1 MANFKTIGADD
12 IQTSTSVLSQLVDVI
27 QEDISGS
34 STRRKY
40 QVFVTGGL
48 GPGVTSSLFQTVYD
62 QDFSLQTS
70 NAVLDMTVGLFE
82 SGSTV
87 TDCSTG
93 TDVNGKM
100 LFPSQSIMMREK
112 VQNYKQ
118 FAQVLLGDSDGSFYA
133 PGINAFDSAASFTN
147 QSTGSK
153 GDRIEEA
160 LFINFKRL
168 FARDEIRKETFAL
181 KMYASAALDGSS
193 ADFGTL
199 ANSAN
204 ARLGAYGTAVTGYTG
219 SNIQIASVSGS
230 KIYADV
236 GASATQLKFFGG
248 DVGVLKDTSNTAKAV
263 GLMWYDHGI
272 AVLDMGKV
280 FCGDQHMSG
289 TFRGVTNGKPDV
301 YPIGTALMGFGDKP
315 WTADDGSFQG
325 GALQSDWDTR
335 TKQANWVGNTTV
347 SASFIPDM
355 MVSASID
362 DLVDHIASTRLGSG
376 SYTAATFQNVTNIN
390 STLIFC
396 RATADEFNYSSNPTF
411 RNANGELVVIDPGDD
426 TGQRTFT
433 FVTTVGLYNSNN
445 ELLGVAKLSR
455 PVEKN
460 DEKDLTVR
468 VRLDF

>member
-27 QEDISGS
+27 QEDVSGS
-34 STRRKY
+34 SSRRKY

-70 NAVLDMTVGLFE
+70 NAVLDMTIGLFE

-87 TDCSTG
+87 TNCSTG
-93 TDVNGKM
+93 QDSNGKL

-118 FAQVLLGDSDGSFYA
+118 FAQILLGDSDASFYA
-133 PGINAFDSAASFTN
+133 PGINAFDNAASFTK
-147 QSTGSK
+147 QSTGTT

-168 FARDEIRKETFAL
+168 FARDEIRKETFAM
-181 KMYASAALDGSS
+181 KMFASAALDGSVS
-193 ADFGTL
+193 DFGMRTGDVG
-199 ANSAN
+199 
-204 ARLGAYGTAVTGYTG
+204 RLGEFGTVVTGYTG
-219 SNIQIASVSGS
+219 SNIAITSTSGS

-236 GASATQLKFFGG
+236 GSSAAQLKYFGG
-248 DVGVLKDTSNTAKAV
+248 DVGLLKDTSNTAKTV
-263 GLMWYDHGI
+263 GMLWYDHGI

-289 TFRGVTNGKPDV
+289 TLGGVTNANPVGLGTGKV
-301 YPIGTALMGFGDKP
+301 LMGFGNQPGKGAKGVTPAD
-315 WTADDGSFQG
+315 TAVDEAARVAF
-325 GALQSDWDTR
+325 LNT
-335 TKQANWVGNTTV
+335 VGNYNV
-347 SASFIPDM
+347 SASFIPDFL
-355 MVSASID
+355 VSGSVD
-362 DLVDHIASTRLGSG
+362 DIVDHIASTRFGSG
-376 SYTAATFQNVTNIN
+376 SFTAATFQNVTNIN
-390 STLIFC
+390 STLVFC
-396 RATADEFNYSSNPTF
+396 RATADEFNYSSNSTF
-411 RNANGELVVIDPGDD
+411 RNESGEIVVIDPGDD